1 MFCKHFVLLQVD
13 LMFQLRAWELFRNT
27 CIENS
32 HYEAIYD
39 FTALINENE
48 GAKYLYLLHLNKWRL
63 NMQDTLYVCLPKL
76 CANCI
81 APLEVA
87 CVYWKCCAC
96 GLLWIRQS
104 RQPPLAKRI
113 CPRRCRALF
122 ILLFVRHPIII
133 LLSLS
138 CVS

>member
-48 GAKYLYLLHLNKWRL
+48 GAKYLYLLHLNK
-63 NMQDTLYVCLPKL
+63 
-76 CANCI
+76 
-81 APLEVA
+81 
-87 CVYWKCCAC
+87 
-96 GLLWIRQS
+96 
-104 RQPPLAKRI
+104 
-113 CPRRCRALF
+113 
-122 ILLFVRHPIII
+122 
-133 LLSLS
+133 
-138 CVS
+138 